1 MRRNYNDGI
10 TVNDIKHKEN
20 MRKGSERL
28 LHELQQWHP
37 KIMRRLNKNG
47 GDDG

>member
-1 MRRNYNDGI
+1 MRKQYNDGI
-10 TVNDIKHKEN
+10 TVNDLKHREN

-37 KIMRRLNKNG
+37 EIIRQLTKGKQQ
-47 GDDG
+47 

>member
-1 MRRNYNDGI
+1 MRKQYDDGI
-10 TVNDIKHKEN
+10 TVNDLKHREN

-37 KIMRRLNKNG
+37 EIIRQLTKNKGAN
-47 GDDG
+47 